1 MRKSSRRVLTGVGT
15 CMALLLLTGLVSQTP
30 ATAMAL
36 HDGPS
41 GFWWGTDSLPVTVP
55 GGATYHEGV
64 GSGAYWFMGGP
75 GVDPDYNGSAAEA
88 STWGARQA
96 ARALSDIAG
105 N

>member
-1 MRKSSRRVLTGVGT
+1 MSTSRTMRKSSRRVLTGVGT

-55 GGATYHEGV
+55 GGAPYQMPYLGGGYGGYIGMTGNW
-64 GSGAYWFMGGP
+64 AYWLGCRGEEHF
-75 GVDPDYNGSAAEA
+75 
-88 STWGARQA
+88 
-96 ARALSDIAG
+96 IAFPRIR
-105 N
+105 